1 MAIFSFGGSKSRSSS
16 QSISEAGGYSTG
28 RSISGSSSISDAL
41 STSRGISRSTQS
53 VYADEFLRML
63 YGGATGATMRAASL
77 APQFAES
84 ARALFTGGTQFL
96 DQLRGGVGAE
106 YLQSRLDGDGL
117 AGERI
122 ALLSED
128 VGRFLRT
135 EALPSIQS
143 RAIGAYGLG
152 GARQGLAEG
161 RAIEGATREFQRGA
175 TEIRAQEQAA
185 RDAIASQLMASE
197 QSGAAA
203 GLSALPSLLGLAE
216 AERSAELAPY
226 QILSQILGAPTTL
239 TESVS
244 EQTAESIARSLSEQ
258 FGISLQ
264 DARDWARSQSTSS
277 TTGKMFNFGFS

>member
-1 MAIFSFGGSKSRSSS
+1 MAIFSFGGTKSRSSS

-28 RSISGSSSISDAL
+28 RSVSGSSSISDAL
-41 STSRGISRSTQS
+41 STSRGVSRSTQS
-53 VYADEFLRML
+53 VYADEFLRLL

-84 ARALFTGGTQFL
+84 ARALFTGGMQFL
-96 DQLRGGVGAE
+96 DQLRGGAGAE

-117 AGERI
+117 AEERI

-143 RAIGAYGLG
+143 RAISAYGLG

-175 TEIRAQEQAA
+175 TEIRMQEQAA
-185 RDAIASQLMASE
+185 RDAIASQLMAGE
-197 QSGAAA
+197 QSAAAA

-216 AERSAELAPY
+216 AERTAELAPY

-239 TESVS
+239 TESMS

-264 DARDWARSQSTSS
+264 DARDWARSQSTSTS
-277 TTGKMFNFGFS
+277 RSGGFSFSF

>member
-1 MAIFSFGGSKSRSSS
+1 MAIFNFGGTKSRSSS

-28 RSISGSSSISDAL
+28 RSVSGSSSISDAL
-41 STSRGISRSTQS
+41 STSRGVSRSTQS
-53 VYADEFLRML
+53 VYADEFLRLL

-106 YLQSRLDGDGL
+106 YLQSRLGGDGL
-117 AGERI
+117 AEERI

-175 TEIRAQEQAA
+175 TEIRMQEQAA

-203 GLSALPSLLGLAE
+203 GLAALPSLLGLAE

-264 DARDWARSQSTSS
+264 DARDWARSQSTSTS
-277 TTGKMFNFGFS
+277 RSSGFSFSF

>member
-1 MAIFSFGGSKSRSSS
+1 MAIFSFGGTKSRSSS

-28 RSISGSSSISDAL
+28 RSVSGSSSISDAL
-41 STSRGISRSTQS
+41 STSRGVSRSTQS
-53 VYADEFLRML
+53 VYADEFLRLL

-84 ARALFTGGTQFL
+84 ARALFTGGMQFL
-96 DQLRGGVGAE
+96 DQLRGGAGAE

-117 AGERI
+117 AEERI
-122 ALLSED
+122 AQLSED

-175 TEIRAQEQAA
+175 TEIRMQEQAA
-185 RDAIASQLMASE
+185 RDAIASQLMAGE
-197 QSGAAA
+197 QSAAAA

-216 AERSAELAPY
+216 AERTAELAPY

-239 TESVS
+239 TESMS

-264 DARDWARSQSTSS
+264 DARDWARSQSTSTS
-277 TTGKMFNFGFS
+277 RSGGFSFSF

>member
-1 MAIFSFGGSKSRSSS
+1 MALFSFGGSKSSSRSF
-16 QSISEAGGYSTG
+16 SEAEGYSIG
-28 RSISGSSSISDAL
+28 RSVSGSTSISDAL

-53 VYADEFLRML
+53 VYADEFLRLL

-84 ARALFTGGTQFL
+84 ARALFTGGMQFL
-96 DQLRGGVGAE
+96 DQLRGEAGAE

-117 AGERI
+117 AEERI

-135 EALPSIQS
+135 EALPSIRS
-143 RAIGAYGLG
+143 RAISAYGLG

-175 TEIRAQEQAA
+175 AEIRMQEQAA
-185 RDAIASQLMASE
+185 RDAIASQLMAGE
-197 QSGAAA
+197 QSAAAA

-216 AERSAELAPY
+216 AERTAELAPY

-264 DARDWARSQSTSS
+264 DARDWARSQSTS
-277 TTGKMFNFGFS
+277 TGKTFSFSY

>member
-28 RSISGSSSISDAL
+28 RSVSGLTSSSDAL
-41 STSRGISRSTQS
+41 YTGGGISRSTQS

-63 YGGATGATMRAASL
+63 YGGATGATMRAAAL

-84 ARALFTGGTQFL
+84 ARALFTGGIQFL
-96 DQLRGGVGAE
+96 DQLRGGAGAE

-117 AGERI
+117 AEERI

-143 RAIGAYGLG
+143 RAISAYGLG

-161 RAIEGATREFQRGA
+161 RAIEGVTREFQRGA
-175 TEIRAQEQAA
+175 TEIRMQEQAA
-185 RDAIASQLMASE
+185 RDAIASQLMAGE
-197 QSGAAA
+197 QSAAAA
-203 GLSALPSLLGLAE
+203 GLSALPS
-216 AERSAELAPY
+216 
-226 QILSQILGAPTTL
+226 
-239 TESVS
+239 
-244 EQTAESIARSLSEQ
+244 
-258 FGISLQ
+258 
-264 DARDWARSQSTSS
+264 
-277 TTGKMFNFGFS
+277 

>member
-53 VYADEFLRML
+53 VYADEFLRLL

-117 AGERI
+117 AEERI

-203 GLSALPSLLGLAE
+203 GLAALPSLLGLAE

-264 DARDWARSQSTSS
+264 DARDWARSQSTSTS
-277 TTGKMFNFGFS
+277 RSSGFSFSF